1 MLVNSLKVKV
11 LGTVAAVAA
20 SISIAI
26 PAAMSQS
33 VVKVDGSSTVFPITE
48 AAAESFTKETGGKI
62 RVTVGVSGTGG
73 GFRKFCRGETDISNA
88 SRPILQKEIDEC
100 KKAGINYI
108 ELPVGYDG
116 LTVVINPQNTW
127 ARNLTTAELR
137 RIWEPAAQGKITNWS
152 QVRAGFPNV
161 PLRLFGPGTASGTF
175 DYFTEAINGKA
186 KASRGDYTASED
198 DNVLVNGVTR
208 DRGGLGYFGFSYFVE
223 NRTKLTAA
231 SVNGV
236 APSEQ
241 TIRSGKYTPLS
252 RPVFIYV
259 NAKSA
264 QNPAVR
270 QFVTH
275 YLRNGVAINRRAKT
289 VSLPGPAY
297 ATVLNRFNSN
307 QTGSVLG
314 GKEKIGIT
322 LQELLARP
330 R

>member
-1 MLVNSLKVKV
+1 MNSLKVKV

-33 VVKVDGSSTVFPITE
+33 VVRVDGSSTVFPITE
-48 AAAESFTKETGGKI
+48 AAAESFTKETGGRT

-100 KKAGINYI
+100 RKAGINFI

-198 DNVLVNGVTR
+198 DNVLVNGVVR
-208 DRGGLGYFGFSYFVE
+208 DRGGLGYFGFSYFAE
-223 NRTKLTAA
+223 NRGKLTAV

-241 TIRSGKYTPLS
+241 TIRSGRYTPLS

-297 ATVLNRFNSN
+297 ATILNRFNSN
-307 QTGSVLG
+307 QTGSVFG

-322 LQELLARP
+322 LQQLLARP